1 MVNLLHNANDF
12 LELIKKVSNYTV
24 EISQLADFCYG
35 KVVSVSPLKI
45 TVEQHMEFG
54 KAQLVLT
61 RNVSDFNI
69 YITID
74 NNKKTVTVHN
84 ALQIGEQVILIRKKG
99 GQKYLVID
107 RVINL

>member
-1 MVNLLHNANDF
+1 
-12 LELIKKVSNYTV
+12 
-24 EISQLADFCYG
+24 
-35 KVVSVSPLKI
+35 
-45 TVEQHMEFG
+45 MEFG

-84 ALQIGEQVILIRKKG
+84 ALQIGEQVILIRKNTSN
-99 GQKYLVID
+99 I
-107 RVINL
+107 